1 MTEMDDGRPRPS
13 PILLFLLVA
22 MTTAAP
28 LALQMFLPA
37 LPSVQKAFA
46 VSAGTAQLS
55 LSLSILANAFATLAY
70 GPLSDRYGRRPVL
83 IGGMLAFGV
92 GSIACFVAPTIE
104 TLIIAR
110 LVQSAGAAS
119 GLVLARAIV
128 RDLYDREQAASAIA
142 YLTTAMVVAPMIAP
156 TVGALLIESFGWRTI
171 FLVHGAVAVLLV
183 TLIVTRLVET
193 RARHAAAL
201 ASGGLI
207 AGTGALLAM
216 PHFRGYLLQSTFA
229 IGSFFSFLA
238 GAPYF
243 MIDILGLTA
252 TDYGL
257 YFVLVAGAFMVGNL
271 ISARIVRRV
280 GMHRLITF
288 GTTLT
293 LIGAA
298 TALALLLAGVWTPL
312 ALFGPA
318 ALSAIGNGLSIANSM
333 AGAVSVDPHRSGTAS
348 GLCGFSQMFLGAIL
362 TQVVGILQDGT
373 PYAMVAF
380 MVVCAL
386 LSLVTFTVS
395 QQTRHPA

>member
-1 MTEMDDGRPRPS
+1 MTIMDHGRPAPTRM
-13 PILLFLLVA
+13 LLFLLVA

-46 VSAGTAQLS
+46 VSHGVAQLS
-55 LSLSILANAFATLAY
+55 LSLSILANAIATLAY
-70 GPLSDRYGRRPVL
+70 GPMSDRYGRRPVL
-83 IGGMLAFGV
+83 IFGMLAFGI
-92 GSIACFVAPTIE
+92 GSIGCLVAPTIE
-104 TLIIAR
+104 TLIVAR

-119 GLVLARAIV
+119 GLVLARAMV
-128 RDLYDREQAASAIA
+128 RDLYDREQAASVIA

-156 TVGALLIESFGWRTI
+156 TIGALLIESIGWRSI
-171 FLVHGAVAVLLV
+171 FLVHGGVALLLIA
-183 TLIVTRLVET
+183 LIVRRLVET
-193 RARHAAAL
+193 RPPNAASL
-201 ASGGLI
+201 ASGGMI
-207 AGTGALLAM
+207 AGSSALLAQ
-216 PHFRGYLLQSTFA
+216 PHFRGYMLQSSFA

-257 YFVLVAGAFMVGNL
+257 YFILVSGSFMIGNL

-288 GTTLT
+288 GTSLT
-293 LIGAA
+293 LFGTLISL
-298 TALALLLAGVWTPL
+298 TLMFSGVWVPL

-318 ALSAIGNGLSIANSM
+318 SIAAIGNGLSIANSM
-333 AGAVSVDPHRSGTAS
+333 AGAVSVDPNRSGTAS

-373 PYAMVAF
+373 PYAMAIF
-380 MVVCAL
+380 MAGCAM
-386 LSLVTFTVS
+386 LSLISFRVS
-395 QQTRHPA
+395 QRKSG